1 MDSKQRSIAKAV
13 IWQAIGLI
21 SMTLIGFLITGSAWS
36 GGALALVN
44 AAIGLA
50 LYLAYELVWARIR
63 WGIRLPTGR
72 ERE

>member
-1 MDSKQRSIAKAV
+1 MDSKRRSIAKAV
-13 IWQAIGLI
+13 IWQAIGLF

-36 GGALALVN
+36 GGTMALVN

-50 LYLAYELVWARIR
+50 LYLAYERVWARIR
-63 WGIRLPTGR
+63 WGIRMQASH